1 MKKLILILVAICS
14 AAVMQAQEEYAFN
27 VPYIDADG
35 TEKICPKAKV
45 VKSSDQLVPWY
56 NGWYVV
62 NATTDMTISG
72 GVICSDAVHLI
83 LADGCYL
90 TTTSVE
96 DYAGIQVQNEG
107 NSSLSIY
114 GQKNQS
120 GTLIASGG
128 IYGAGIGG
136 GDYGSGSNITING
149 GTVIAT
155 GGSDGGAGI
164 GGGRS
169 GSGSNITINGG
180 RVTATGGID
189 GGAGIGGG
197 NSGSGSNITINGGTV
212 TATGKSG
219 GAGIGGG
226 KNENGSNIYAT
237 NMMNVVADGSIIL
250 HASSVDIANELAG
263 KKTISAFD
271 VAPFIKAI
279 DDAVGSSEDAT
290 ILEIANTEKTSILKQ
305 TTVDGAKSASDLAV
319 AKINAVKE
327 LLSLIGDDPNLQNME
342 FMPDIIENI
351 ASATDNNDI
360 NTKKSQ
366 AEYAING
373 FLNGFSSGKEAGKAD
388 AFGTLG
394 TPQNGPAIEVIDQND
409 NVLKLY
415 NPKKVKFI
423 KEGE

>member
-35 TEKICPKAKV
+35 TEKICPKAIV
-45 VKSSDQLVPWY
+45 VESSNQRVLWY

-62 NATTDMTISG
+62 NTHTTISS
-72 GVICSDAVHLI
+72 GVICSGAVHLI

-96 DYAGIQVQNEG
+96 YYAGIQVKNEG
-107 NSSLSIY
+107 DSLSIY

-120 GTLIASGG
+120 GTLIARGG
-128 IYGAGIGG
+128 KYGAGIGG
-136 GDYGSGSNITING
+136 RTLGSNITING
-149 GTVIAT
+149 GWVTAT
-155 GGSDGGAGI
+155 GGIDGGAGI

-180 RVTATGGID
+180 TVTATGD
-189 GGAGIGGG
+189 AGGAGIGGG
-197 NSGSGSNITINGGTV
+197 EGGSGSYITINGGTV
-212 TATGKSG
+212 TAIGERG
-219 GAGIGGG
+219 GYGIGGG
-226 KNENGSNIYAT
+226 SADECSNVYAT
-237 NMMNVVADGSIIL
+237 NMMNVVADGSIIP
-250 HASSVDIANELAG
+250 HASSVDIANKLAG
-263 KKTISAFD
+263 KETIFAFD
-271 VAPFIKAI
+271 IAPFIKAI
-279 DDAVGSSEDAT
+279 DNAVGNSEDAT
-290 ILEIANTEKTSILKQ
+290 ILNIANTEKTSILKQ
-305 TTVDGAKSASDLAV
+305 TTVDGAKSASDLAA

-327 LLSLIGDDPNLQNME
+327 LLSLIGDDPNLRNME
-342 FMPDIIENI
+342 FMADIIENI

-366 AEYAING
+366 AEYVINV